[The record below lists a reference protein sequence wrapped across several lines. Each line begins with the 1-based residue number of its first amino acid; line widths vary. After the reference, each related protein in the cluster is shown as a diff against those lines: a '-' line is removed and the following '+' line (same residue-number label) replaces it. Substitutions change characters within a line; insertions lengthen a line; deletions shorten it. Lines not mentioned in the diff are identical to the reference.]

1 MTNIFIYGASAQAK
15 NIIEVVQND
24 KLFNI
29 EFCYT
34 DFEKTS
40 CMGIEVISGQKE
52 LENRLNMI
60 SHKSFGFIVA
70 IGNPRGRERVS
81 ISTRLIDSGLM
92 PVSIISKHAYL
103 SSRSKIGFGLQL
115 MPGSI
120 VMSDCNIGN
129 FVILNPKSSVAH
141 DCFIHN
147 GCELSTG
154 ATLAGN
160 VTLME
165 NVWIG
170 AGATVMPR
178 LTIGENSI
186 IGAGA
191 VVTRDIPPNSIC
203 AGVPCRVI
211 RTRELQD

>member
-1 MTNIFIYGASAQAK
+1 MNIFIYGASAQAK
-15 NIIEVVQND
+15 NIIEVVEND
-24 KLFNI
+24 QLFDI
-29 EFCYT
+29 DFCYT
-34 DFEKTS
+34 DFEKTL
-40 CMGIEVISGQKE
+40 CMGFEVISGQKG
-52 LENRLNMI
+52 LDDRLNKI
-60 SHKSFGFIVA
+60 ADESFGFIVA

-81 ISTRLIDSGLM
+81 ISRRLIERDLI
-92 PVSIISKHAYL
+92 PASIISKHAYL
-103 SSRSKIGFGLQL
+103 SCRSKIGYGLQL
-115 MPGSI
+115 MPGAI
-120 VMSDCNIGN
+120 VMSDCNIGD

-141 DCFIHN
+141 DCFIHD

-170 AGATVMPR
+170 AGVTVMPR

-191 VVTRDIPPNSIC
+191 VVTRNIPPNSVC

-211 RTRELQD
+211 RARGLHE